1 MSKPQLRWTNQG
13 AASDFEAAR
22 KYLSLI
28 ASDAKVS
35 ALVKNLRKTKIVDHA
50 AKDLLRAAELPLL
63 PRDDPHV
70 DEDLKKST
78 RESRWR
84 QFLLFAATS
93 PSDSRSSWRTAIT
106 GSARSVISTRARPF
120 AAASQAG
127 GGDRESATR
136 VKRCPPMSRRPTP
149 ASSCTRSSSNR
160 WASASM
166 RWQSHSCHPQP
177 HQRHPP
183 PATGH
188 HGGHCAAPPQWF
200 MNMQSNG

>member
-70 DEDLKKST
+70 DEDLKRIQQGKAAGANSCC
-78 RESRWR
+78 SRR
-84 QFLLFAATS
+84 LRPRTPARRGGRLSPDLRGLLF
-93 PSDSRSSWRTAIT
+93 RRER
-106 GSARSVISTRARPF
+106 ARSLPHRKRGAVIGSLRP
-120 AAASQAG
+120 G
-127 GGDRESATR
+127 
-136 VKRCPPMSRRPTP
+136 
-149 ASSCTRSSSNR
+149 
-160 WASASM
+160 
-166 RWQSHSCHPQP
+166 
-177 HQRHPP
+177 
-183 PATGH
+183 
-188 HGGHCAAPPQWF
+188 
-200 MNMQSNG
+200 